1 MEYVLA
7 GLAWVGGSLL
17 AALGWSRFF
26 RGMDTLPDP
35 ADAAPDLADT
45 PPIPV
50 QSETNWE
57 AEYQRARTAEVTEV
71 TEERTAPPR
80 SA

>member
-7 GLAWVGGSLL
+7 GVAWVGASLL

-35 ADAAPDLADT
+35 ADTAP
-45 PPIPV
+45 PPV
-50 QSETNWE
+50 RTETNWE
-57 AEYQRARTAEVTEV
+57 AEYQRALAAEA
-71 TEERTAPPR
+71 TEERTAPR
-80 SA
+80 KSA

>member
-1 MEYVLA
+1 MDYVLA
-7 GLAWVGGSLL
+7 VGVAWVGGSLL

-35 ADAAPDLADT
+35 ADIAPLSVRT
-45 PPIPV
+45 
-50 QSETNWE
+50 ETNWE
-57 AEYQRARTAEVTEV
+57 AEYQRALATEV
-71 TEERTAPPR
+71 IEERMAAGK

>member
-7 GLAWVGGSLL
+7 WIGGSVL

-35 ADAAPDLADT
+35 ADVEPASVHT
-45 PPIPV
+45 
-50 QSETNWE
+50 ETNWD
-57 AEYQRARTAEVTEV
+57 AEYQRALADEVI
-71 TEERTAPPR
+71 EERTDSNK

>member
-7 GLAWVGGSLL
+7 GLAWIGASVL

-35 ADAAPDLADT
+35 ADT

-50 QSETNWE
+50 QTRTNWE
-57 AEYQRARTAEVTEV
+57 AEYQRARAAEVTEV

>member
-7 GLAWVGGSLL
+7 GLAWIGASVL

-35 ADAAPDLADT
+35 ADTAPDLAEIA
-45 PPIPV
+45 PMPV
-50 QSETNWE
+50 QTKTNWE
-57 AEYQRARTAEVTEV
+57 AEYQRARAAEVTE
-71 TEERTAPPR
+71 EHTASR
-80 SA
+80 KSA